1 VIGKEDKRFSFID
14 REVFDRI
21 SRKHILVKIKEKI
34 DFKSI
39 AKQLEVYYDSYQG
52 RPSWPIEVMVKMLFL
67 EIYYDV
73 SDREIVR
80 ELRHNFLYRWFLDIS
95 FYDEEPDYSTL
106 SRFRDRIGEEGAKKM
121 FEGIVRQAKEAGV
134 LTERIK
140 SIDATHIEANAR
152 KESTV
157 SFLNRARKKII
168 SFFKKDRK
176 KETKE
181 MKEEFVSK
189 GPHGKSTPEKI
200 KEEIEKTKDFII
212 KVKGWC
218 TKKGEEYL
226 ELLRETVWNIENGI
240 KDRIYSFTDI
250 DARWGH
256 KRKDSSFFGF
266 KLHPVMD
273 ESGIVTSLDTLPGN
287 VNEGCRVI
295 SLLKEEKERGIGGTG
310 ATMDALYD
318 SGKNRKDIRELGL
331 EPYILS
337 NTKKRKLDK
346 FLYDWEKDKV
356 ICKTGKY
363 STGKIRQENGWL
375 HYFSVKDCKN
385 CPDKECLKGNT
396 RQRVWVSD
404 AEKER
409 LKTGKSVTREV
420 AKNIRSRIEG
430 KHGEGKC
437 WHGLGKAR
445 WRGKWKTAI
454 QGFLTFTV
462 MNAKR
467 LVRLM
472 DKKEKQTCPS

>member
-1 VIGKEDKRFSFID
+1 
-14 REVFDRI
+14 
-21 SRKHILVKIKEKI
+21 
-34 DFKSI
+34 
-39 AKQLEVYYDSYQG
+39 
-52 RPSWPIEVMVKMLFL
+52 MVKLLFL

-95 FYDEEPDYSTL
+95 FYEEEPDYSTL

-121 FEGIVRQAKEAGV
+121 FEEIVRQAKEAGV

-181 MKEEFVSK
+181 MKEEFVNK
-189 GPHGKSTPEKI
+189 GPYGKSTPEKI
-200 KEEIEKTKDFII
+200 KEE
-212 KVKGWC
+212 
-218 TKKGEEYL
+218 
-226 ELLRETVWNIENGI
+226 
-240 KDRIYSFTDI
+240 IYSFTDI

-256 KRKDSSFFGF
+256 KRKDLSFFGY
-266 KLHPVMD
+266 KYHPVMD

-310 ATMDALYD
+310 AAMDALYD

-337 NTKKRKLDK
+337 NTKKRKLDN

-385 CPDKECLKGNT
+385 CPNKECLRGNT

-445 WRGKWKTAI
+445 WRGRWKTAI